1 MINAI
6 IAGAGGRMGGRII
19 ANIMETLGINVKGAF
34 EHSNHPLIG
43 QDAGIV
49 AVGKELNVK
58 ISSDLKTI
66 IKEGDVIIDFTHP
79 DASLEHIKIAHE
91 FKKPIVV
98 GTTGINSSYIQ
109 EISKAFNDIPCVIA
123 PNMSVGVNLLYKLI
137 DLTTRVL
144 GEDYDI
150 EIVEAHHRMKK
161 DAPSGTALQL
171 ARVAA
176 QARGKNLEE
185 VGVFERNGM
194 IGERKKGEI
203 GLQTIRCGDIVG
215 EHNVMFAT
223 TGERIELVHK
233 ASSRDTFAKGA
244 IRAALW
250 VYDKDPG
257 LYNMQDVL
265 GLKDI

>member
-6 IAGAGGRMGGRII
+6 VAGAGGRMGGRII
-19 ANIMETLGINVKGAF
+19 ANILETERIRVKGAF
-34 EHSNHPLIG
+34 EHAAHPLVG

-49 AVGKELNVK
+49 AVGKEIKVK
-58 ISSDLKTI
+58 ISPDLKSVI
-66 IKEGDVIIDFTHP
+66 HEGDVIIDFTHP

-98 GTTGINSSYIQ
+98 GTTGITPVQIQ
-109 EISKAFNDIPCVIA
+109 DISKVFKDISCVIA

-144 GEDYDI
+144 GDDYDI

-176 QARGKNLEE
+176 NARGKSLEE
-185 VGVFERNGM
+185 VGVYERKGM

-215 EHNVMFAT
+215 EHNVMYAT
-223 TGERIELVHK
+223 IGERIELVHK

>member
-6 IAGAGGRMGGRII
+6 VAGAGGRMGGRII
-19 ANIMETLGINVKGAF
+19 ANILETEGIRLKCAF
-34 EHSNHPLIG
+34 EHPSHPLKG

-49 AVGKELNVK
+49 AVGKDLGVK
-58 ISSDLKTI
+58 ISQNLKSVI
-66 IKEGDVIIDFTHP
+66 QDGDVIIDFTHP
-79 DASLEHIKIAHE
+79 DASLEHIRIAHE

-98 GTTGINSSYIQ
+98 GTTGISPGNIK
-109 EISKAFNDIPCVIA
+109 EISHVFNDIPCVIA

-137 DLTTRVL
+137 DLATRVL

-150 EIVEAHHRMKK
+150 EIIEAHHRMKK

-185 VGVFERNGM
+185 VGVYERNGM

-203 GLQTIRCGDIVG
+203 GLQTIRCGDIIG

-223 TGERIELVHK
+223 NGERIELAHK

-244 IRAALW
+244 IRAAMW

-265 GLKDI
+265 GLKNI

>member
-1 MINAI
+1 MIRAI

-19 ANIMETLGINVKGAF
+19 SNIFETEGIDVKAAF
-34 EHSNHPLIG
+34 EHPASTFVG
-43 QDAGIV
+43 KDAGTV
-49 AVGKELNVK
+49 AAGKETGVK
-58 ISSDLKTI
+58 IAPDLKSI
-66 IKEGDVIIDFTHP
+66 INEGDVIIDFTHP
-79 DASLEHIKIAHE
+79 DSSLEHIKIAHE

-98 GTTGINSSYIQ
+98 GTTGINPAQIQKISYI
-109 EISKAFNDIPCVIA
+109 FNDIPCVIA

-176 QARGKNLEE
+176 QARGKNLED

-194 IGERKKGEI
+194 IGERKKGDI

-215 EHNVMFAT
+215 EHNVMFGT
-223 TGERIELVHK
+223 NGERIELVHK

-250 VYDKDPG
+250 VYDRDPG